1 MINGIIRDKKFLKTI
16 VMLAIPITMQSF
28 VTSSLNL
35 VDNVMVG
42 KLGEEAIASVG
53 LANQYIFIFT
63 LCIIGINAGASIFM
77 SQFWGKKDI
86 SNVKTTLGLDI
97 ILSVLTA
104 MIFMLGAL
112 IFPVQIMNIL
122 SKDIQVINMGANYL
136 RIVAISCL
144 FTSFTQGFSSALR
157 STEQPKVP
165 MYASIIGVLI
175 NAFLNWILIFGKFG
189 FPAMGVNGAALATII
204 ARLIEMIFIVLYIY
218 INKNTIEIKI
228 KELFCLNIEFIKIY
242 FKTSWSV
249 ILNELMWALG
259 MTAYSIAYAQI
270 GTSAVATMQIS
281 TTLNNMFMVFL
292 IGLANAASIIIGNK
306 IGADE
311 EDLANRYSTNIAV
324 ISVIVGFVIGLIVW
338 VTSPLIINLFNVT
351 METYNDTLQ
360 VLRIMALFFTLR
372 SFNMVMIVGVFRGGG
387 DTTYAMLLQSCTIW
401 MYSVP
406 IAFIGAILIRLPVY
420 GVFFLICTEE
430 IIKCF
435 FQVYRLRT
443 GKWLKNVIADIENK
457 NINEEFSV

>member
-1 MINGIIRDKKFLKTI
+1 MIHGILRDKKFLKTM
-16 VMLAIPITMQSF
+16 VTLAIPITMQSF

-63 LCIIGINAGASIFM
+63 LCIIGVNAGASIFM

-86 SNVKTTLGLDI
+86 LNIKRTLGLDMN
-97 ILSVLTA
+97 LGVLTSLVF
-104 MIFMLGAL
+104 ILGAL
-112 IFPVQIMNIL
+112 IFPVQIMSIL
-122 SKDIQVINMGANYL
+122 SKDIQVIDMGVSYL

-144 FTSFTQGFSSALR
+144 FTSLTQGFSSALR

-175 NAFLNWILIFGKFG
+175 NAFLNWIFIFGNLG
-189 FPAMGVNGAALATII
+189 FSPMGVSGAALATTI
-204 ARLIEMIFIVLYIY
+204 ARLVEMIFIFSFVYISR
-218 INKNTIEIKI
+218 NAVVIKI
-228 KELFCLNIEFIKIY
+228 KELFCFNIEFIKVY

-249 ILNELMWALG
+249 IVNELMWALG

-270 GTSAVATMQIS
+270 GTSAVATMQIA

-292 IGLANAASIIIGNK
+292 IGLANAASIMIGNK

-311 EDLANRYSTNIAV
+311 EELANKYSTNIAV
-324 ISVIVGFVIGLIVW
+324 ISVIVGFTIGLAVW
-338 VTSPLIINLFNVT
+338 VTAPVIINMFNIT
-351 METYNDTLQ
+351 IETYNYTLQ

-406 IAFIGAILIRLPVY
+406 IAFIGAILLKLPVS

-443 GKWLKNVIADIENK
+443 GKWLKNVIADIEDK
-457 NINEEFSV
+457 NINEEVSV